1 MKQTDNKRK
10 QTCAGILFA
19 CIFLFLFS
27 CVKQRIIYPEEQIR
41 KEYRI
46 AVVLPF
52 SKGMEKRWHN
62 SVDWALENLNTPLAT
77 RQQIKITAEW
87 YDEDKYDMDE
97 LFTGLAQREDIHAI
111 VGPLYSTNARTAA
124 RHCAATSKTL
134 LPALASSEL
143 MMRTYTEK
151 GFLWCLTE
159 NDISQCEVLLTRALQ
174 KGAKSVSLLTCDN
187 IYGQTFFDWFAFQ
200 AKELNLDVHSTAV
213 YNENNIR
220 EKMLPLLG
228 EETDCLICISSG
240 NPATEE
246 MNEVRISYPDTH
258 PFLFFSDGAFLMEP
272 DNTYEGME
280 GIVQTHDPQSGFSI
294 AYEIKFGEA
303 PEYGN
308 AHFYDAVLLAG
319 LGILKAD
326 LSRNTDINSAI
337 RQLVDG
343 DGEEINNCSDEG
355 VARLIATLVAGEK
368 PHMTGASGK
377 LRFDPSLYTN
387 VIHSIYCHWIVY
399 LGQHLILEYNTSD
412 SNNRTAASVANWN
425 WRVTRMQ
432 QFSDNST
439 YAYPQKKGLYA
450 IIVAG
455 SSGWENYRHQAD
467 TYAFYQLLKAN
478 GLDDRHILLVAEDDI
493 ARNPANPEF
502 GTVRITNDGKNLYN
516 GISIDYHPSE
526 LSWEEF
532 ERILT
537 GTSSGMPVGIF
548 APDKEDNLLIYWAG
562 HGVKEGPLWLDR
574 TIPNEQVAG
583 LFRKMAEEERFR
595 KALFIIETCYS
606 GRIGEAC
613 RNIPHLLCIT
623 AANTDE
629 TSKVKNYSYSLGT
642 WLSNS
647 FTDAILEEFAFRPD
661 KDLYTIYS
669 TIYNRTMGSHVSI
682 YNAEHF
688 DNLYT
693 ASTGEFLFF

>member
-19 CIFLFLFS
+19 CTFLFLFS

-62 SVDWALENLNTPLAT
+62 SVDWALEKLNTPLAT

-111 VGPLYSTNARTAA
+111 VGPLYSTSARTAA
-124 RHCAATSKTL
+124 RHCAATGKTL

-246 MNEVRISYPDTH
+246 MNEVRISYPDPH

-294 AYEIKFGEA
+294 AY
-303 PEYGN
+303 
-308 AHFYDAVLLAG
+308 
-319 LGILKAD
+319 
-326 LSRNTDINSAI
+326 
-337 RQLVDG
+337 
-343 DGEEINNCSDEG
+343 
-355 VARLIATLVAGEK
+355 
-368 PHMTGASGK
+368 
-377 LRFDPSLYTN
+377 
-387 VIHSIYCHWIVY
+387 
-399 LGQHLILEYNTSD
+399 
-412 SNNRTAASVANWN
+412 
-425 WRVTRMQ
+425 
-432 QFSDNST
+432 
-439 YAYPQKKGLYA
+439 
-450 IIVAG
+450 
-455 SSGWENYRHQAD
+455 
-467 TYAFYQLLKAN
+467 
-478 GLDDRHILLVAEDDI
+478 
-493 ARNPANPEF
+493 
-502 GTVRITNDGKNLYN
+502 
-516 GISIDYHPSE
+516 
-526 LSWEEF
+526 
-532 ERILT
+532 
-537 GTSSGMPVGIF
+537 
-548 APDKEDNLLIYWAG
+548 
-562 HGVKEGPLWLDR
+562 
-574 TIPNEQVAG
+574 
-583 LFRKMAEEERFR
+583 
-595 KALFIIETCYS
+595 
-606 GRIGEAC
+606 
-613 RNIPHLLCIT
+613 
-623 AANTDE
+623 
-629 TSKVKNYSYSLGT
+629 
-642 WLSNS
+642 
-647 FTDAILEEFAFRPD
+647 
-661 KDLYTIYS
+661 
-669 TIYNRTMGSHVSI
+669 
-682 YNAEHF
+682 
-688 DNLYT
+688 
-693 ASTGEFLFF
+693 